1 MATMSVVGKKRHIS
15 KDKGEM
21 GQRLRRESER
31 DREGVRVCV
40 SEKEREKLISRWPQ
54 LLPHKT

>member
-21 GQRLRRESER
+21 GQRLRRER
-31 DREGVRVCV
+31 ARET
-40 SEKEREKLISRWPQ
+40 ERECVCACLRKRERS
-54 LLPHKT
+54 